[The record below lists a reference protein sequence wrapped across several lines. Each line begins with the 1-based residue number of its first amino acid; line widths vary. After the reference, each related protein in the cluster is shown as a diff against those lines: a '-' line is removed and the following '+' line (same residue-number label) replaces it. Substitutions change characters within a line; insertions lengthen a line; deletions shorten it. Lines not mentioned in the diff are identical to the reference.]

1 MADDNNISGTGN
13 ETLPD
18 EAQTGTIGGEDL
30 QSANGEQA
38 GNTANAGDGSENAQ
52 AAIIEQQQSTIDA
65 LLQRTEQLTKQLNIL
80 VSSGVQITDNGA
92 TPAPQTAQ
100 GAPETKQ
107 DDYVSLADLGKE
119 IGKR

>member
-1 MADDNNISGTGN
+1 MATDNNIPETGN

-18 EAQTGTIGGEDL
+18 ESQTGTIGGEDL

-38 GNTANAGDGSENAQ
+38 GNTANTGDGSDNAQ

-65 LLQRTEQLTKQLNIL
+65 LLARTEQLTKQLNIL

-92 TPAPQTAQ
+92 SSATQTAQ
-100 GAPETKQ
+100 GAPDNNQ

>member
-1 MADDNNISGTGN
+1 MAIDDVTMTGEG

-18 EAQTGTIGGEDL
+18 EAQNGTIGEDL
-30 QSANGEQA
+30 QSANGVQA
-38 GNTANAGDGSENAQ
+38 GNTANTGDGSENAQ

-65 LLQRTEQLTKQLNIL
+65 LLARTEQLTKQLNIL

-92 TPAPQTAQ
+92 SPATQTAQ